1 VHEHRLLLDPLAVQ
15 LGALL
20 LQFLALAEEVDEFV
34 LLGVLALVVGLA
46 HEFVVQFVE
55 SAHLVLLLL
64 VDVVALLNLYL
75 IRNDQVFLIILL
87 GQRFF
92 LLLLQ
97 QLDLGLSVELVDLYP
112 GDFVENV
119 F

>member
-1 VHEHRLLLDPLAVQ
+1 
-15 LGALL
+15 
-20 LQFLALAEEVDEFV
+20 
-34 LLGVLALVVGLA
+34 
-46 HEFVVQFVE
+46 VQFVE

-92 LLLLQ
+92 LLLL
-97 QLDLGLSVELVDLYP
+97 
-112 GDFVENV
+112 
-119 F
+119 